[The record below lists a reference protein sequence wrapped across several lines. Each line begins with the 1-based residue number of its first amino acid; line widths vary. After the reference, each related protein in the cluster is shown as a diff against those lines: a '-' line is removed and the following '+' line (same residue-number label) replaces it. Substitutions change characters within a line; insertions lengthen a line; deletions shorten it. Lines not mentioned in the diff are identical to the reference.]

1 MDHDTLTREAEQMR
15 LPDGRRLGYAWFG
28 APHGRVV
35 LYCHGFPASRLEAAL
50 ADAAARDLG
59 VRILAPDRPGFGAS
73 DPQPGRV
80 LSDWPADVEAL
91 CDRLGV
97 ASFVVLGV
105 SGGAPYGCACAALL
119 GDRVEALALV
129 GGLAPLR
136 SPVLLEG
143 MRGPAGLFLA
153 AAQRRPALV
162 AALWQPLQRSV
173 RLAPGLTLAGF
184 TRFLPAPDREVLRPG
199 PVRDAVLASFR
210 EALRSAPSGVVRDL
224 LLYTRA
230 WGFEPASIRVPCTVW
245 HGEADA
251 TVPVAMGRLLAGEI
265 PGSEARFLPAEGHFS
280 LPVRHMCAILRG
292 LGGGPT

>member
-1 MDHDTLTREAEQMR
+1 MDQDTLTSEALHIR

-59 VRILAPDRPGFGAS
+59 LRILAPDRPGFGAS

-80 LSDWPADVEAL
+80 LADWTADVEAL
-91 CDRLGV
+91 CERLDV
-97 ASFVVLGV
+97 DSFAVLGV
-105 SGGAPYGCACAALL
+105 SGGAPYACACAAVL
-119 GDRVEALALV
+119 GDRVQALALV

-136 SPVLLEG
+136 SPALLEG

-153 AAQRRPALV
+153 AARRRPALV

-173 RLAPGLTLAGF
+173 RLAPGMALAGL

-199 PVRDAVLASFR
+199 PVRDTVLAAFR
-210 EALRSAPSGVVRDL
+210 EALRGAPFGVVRDL
-224 LLYTRA
+224 LLYARP
-230 WGFEPASIRVPCTVW
+230 WGIDPASIRVPCTVW

-251 TVPVAMGRLLAGEI
+251 TVPVAMGRLLAREI
-265 PGSEARFLPAEGHFS
+265 PGSELRILPAEGHFS
-280 LPVRHMCAILRG
+280 LPARHMWAILRG